1 MQAFVFPGQG
11 SQFVGMGQELYKT
24 FPCAREVFQ
33 EVDETLQQK
42 LSQLIFN
49 GPLEDLTLT
58 TNTQPALMTVSL
70 AVLRVLEKE
79 GNLNLSKQ
87 VSYLAGH
94 SLGEYSALTAAKA
107 LSLSDTAKLLRT
119 RGQAMQSAVPQG
131 LGAMAAILGLEADVI
146 NDIVK
151 QAAQTEICTIAN
163 DNSPGQIVISGHTSA
178 VERAMELAKDKG
190 CKRAIPLPVSGPFH
204 SPLMAPAVEAMQAAL
219 NQISFSAPIVP
230 IICNVTAQSEEKPAA
245 LKQNLLT
252 QITGQ
257 VRWRE
262 SITGLSELG
271 VNEITELGAGKV
283 LTGLIKRIN
292 PDLRTRSVQSPE
304 DIELY
309 LKETS

>member
-292 PDLRTRSVQSPE
+292 PDLRSRSVQSPE

-309 LKETS
+309 RKATS